1 MYSNLL
7 NLLLFSFFFS
17 FVKKEKGKRVVVNAG
32 RRLRPKQERESRAC
46 LRVFF
51 LSEKSTLFCGERVR
65 GAMLRARI
73 FCLWE
78 GRRRRRGR
86 QATDRPQMGRRRRA
100 NCCGQ
105 SNTRGA
111 TRESCAE
118 KREEGYSWGKIG
130 GQLFCLLGGGSRS
143 AAIAALGYGHR
154 RENGAGAVAAQAKNP
169 AYRGLRPPNPAYP
182 AYIP

>member
-17 FVKKEKGKRVVVNAG
+17 FEKGKRAVVNAG

-86 QATDRPQMGRRRRA
+86 QATDRPQAARELLRAEQHKRSDTRELCGKKGRRLFLGKDRRA
-100 NCCGQ
+100 VVLSSGW
-105 SNTRGA
+105 R
-111 TRESCAE
+111 
-118 KREEGYSWGKIG
+118 
-130 GQLFCLLGGGSRS
+130 
-143 AAIAALGYGHR
+143 
-154 RENGAGAVAAQAKNP
+154 
-169 AYRGLRPPNPAYP
+169 
-182 AYIP
+182 